1 LHKQHFLKDQF
12 LKLIAENQGLI
23 YKVCNMYCNNKLDK
37 EDLFQDIVLQL
48 WRSYPAFK
56 GDSKVSTWM
65 YRIAINNAIT
75 RLRKETR
82 REKFAG
88 LDEEALRVAAAGND
102 NVDEDIAQMYEAI
115 KKLSEVERAL
125 TMLYMDDCSYKEIA
139 EILGLSESNVGF
151 KLNRIKAKLRTLINI
166 G

>member
-1 LHKQHFLKDQF
+1 MKDQF

-88 LDEEALRVAAAGND
+88 LDDEAFRVAAAGND

-115 KKLSEVERAL
+115 KKLTEVERAL

-139 EILGLSESNVGF
+139 EIMGLSESNVGF

>member
-1 LHKQHFLKDQF
+1 MKDQF

-48 WRSYPAFK
+48 WRSYPVFK

-88 LDEEALRVAAAGND
+88 LDDEAFHVAAAGND

-115 KKLSEVERAL
+115 KKLTEVERAL

>member
-1 LHKQHFLKDQF
+1 MKDQF

-23 YKVCNMYCNNKLDK
+23 YKVCNMYCNNKWDK

-56 GDSKVSTWM
+56 GNSKVSTWM

-75 RLRKETR
+75 RLRKETK
-82 REKFAG
+82 REKFTG
-88 LDEEALRVAAAGND
+88 LDDEAFRVAASEHD
-102 NVDEDIAQMYEAI
+102 NIDESIAQMYEAI

-151 KLNRIKAKLRTLINI
+151 KLNKIKAKLRTLINI

>member
-1 LHKQHFLKDQF
+1 LKDQF

-75 RLRKETR
+75 RLRKEIR
-82 REKFAG
+82 REKFTG
-88 LDEEALRVAAAGND
+88 LDDEAFRVAAAQHD
-102 NVDEDIAQMYEAI
+102 SIDENITQMYEAI

>member
-1 LHKQHFLKDQF
+1 
-12 LKLIAENQGLI
+12 
-23 YKVCNMYCNNKLDK
+23 MYCNNKEDK

-48 WRSYPAFK
+48 WRSYSTFK

-82 REKFAG
+82 REKFTR
-88 LDEEALRVAAAGND
+88 LDDEAFLIAAVD
-102 NVDEDIAQMYEAI
+102 NMPDENIANMYEAI
-115 KKLSEVERAL
+115 KKLSEVERAI
-125 TMLYMDDCSYKEIA
+125 TMLYMDDYSYKEMA

-151 KLNRIKAKLRTLINI
+151 KLNKIRIRLRTLINI

>member
-1 LHKQHFLKDQF
+1 MKDQF
-12 LKLIAENQGLI
+12 LKLIAENQGLVF
-23 YKVCNMYCNNKLDK
+23 KVCNMYCNNKEDK

-75 RLRKETR
+75 RLRKETK
-82 REKFAG
+82 REKFAS
-88 LDEEALRVAAAGND
+88 LDDEAFRVAAAEHGNI
-102 NVDEDIAQMYEAI
+102 DENIAQMYEAI

>member
-1 LHKQHFLKDQF
+1 MKEQF
-12 LKLIAENQGLI
+12 LKLIAENQGLVF
-23 YKVCNMYCNNKLDK
+23 KVCNMYCNGREDR

-48 WRSYPAFK
+48 WRSYPNFK
-56 GDSKVSTWM
+56 GDAKVSTWM

-75 RLRKETR
+75 RLRKESK

-88 LDEEALRVAAAGND
+88 LDEPAFNVAADGPNAINE
-102 NVDEDIAQMYEAI
+102 NITQMFEAI
-115 KKLSEVERAL
+115 KKLTEIERAL
-125 TMLYMDDCSYKEIA
+125 TMLYMDDCSYREIA

-151 KLNRIKAKLRTLINI
+151 KLNQIKSKLRTLINI

>member
-1 LHKQHFLKDQF
+1 
-12 LKLIAENQGLI
+12 
-23 YKVCNMYCNNKLDK
+23 MYCNNKEDK

-75 RLRKETR
+75 RLRKETK

-88 LDEEALRVAAAGND
+88 LDEEAFRVATEND
-102 NVDEDIAQMYEAI
+102 GIDENIAQMYEAI

-151 KLNRIKAKLRTLINI
+151 KLNKIKAKLRTLINI